1 MCLSPIFGVEELSLR
16 PPSRIMGSS
25 FVEDEEYIDILH
37 DRLGAG
43 RQDYSI
49 GEHSTLTFQ

>member
-1 MCLSPIFGVEELSLR
+1 MGVEELSLR
-16 PPSRIMGSS
+16 PPSQIMGSS
-25 FVEDEEYIDILH
+25 FVEDEEYIDILR

-43 RQDYSI
+43 RQEYSI